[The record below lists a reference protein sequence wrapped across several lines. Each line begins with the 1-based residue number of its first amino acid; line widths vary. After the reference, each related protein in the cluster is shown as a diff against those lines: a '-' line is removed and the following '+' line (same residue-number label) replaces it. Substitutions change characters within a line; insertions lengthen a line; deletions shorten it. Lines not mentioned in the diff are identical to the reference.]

1 MITSAGMLLGSLFER
16 AARTWGVLGLC
27 GALVSALGSCSRESA
42 PRPTPESIS
51 LYDQGRYEEALPVL
65 REERGADGESGA
77 ILYRI
82 GYAQG
87 VVERDRDGMMQTWG
101 EAERLLE
108 EEVSSEEGDTLE
120 RLYYLSK
127 INLDQ
132 REYEP
137 MRKYARLAVERFER
151 GAEAKELAGTDWF
164 RLGRMHEFLREASEA
179 EAAYRRAWSSFQGET
194 GGQNVYHALTALW
207 IADLDF
213 KNGEYGD
220 AAASYDQALAL
231 APQREYVHPFRHGL
245 ALLGAGR
252 AEESIARFE
261 AAQSR
266 PGEHGDTGI
275 EAQYA
280 VDLARQVQAAGSLE
294 GKDIDGV
301 LIESMMNEMLRDR
314 ILDAA
319 GALRKGREKY
329 SYRPGDPV
337 PSEVLE
343 YQRRFVTLLRER
355 LLRDGR
361 IQEFCLTEA
370 IADLVRQ

>member
-1 MITSAGMLLGSLFER
+1 MITSAGMLPGSLFER
-16 AARTWGVLGLC
+16 AARTWGALGLC
-27 GALVSALGSCSRESA
+27 GALVSALGSCSREPA
-42 PRPTPESIS
+42 PRPTPESLS

-65 REERGADGESGA
+65 REERGADGESGT

-82 GYAQG
+82 GYARW

-108 EEVSSEEGDTLE
+108 KEVSSEEGATLE

-137 MRKYARLAVERFER
+137 MRKYARLAVKRFEQ
-151 GAEAKELAGTDWF
+151 GPEAKGLAGTDWF
-164 RLGRMHEFLREASEA
+164 RLGRMHEFLREASKA
-179 EAAYRRAWSSFQGET
+179 EAAYRRAWSSFHGET
-194 GGQNVYHALTALW
+194 GAQNVYHALTALW

-213 KNGEYGD
+213 KNGKYMD
-220 AAASYDQALAL
+220 AATGYDQALAL
-231 APQREYVHPFRHGL
+231 APQREYVPPFRYGL

-252 AEESIARFE
+252 VDESIARFE
-261 AAQSR
+261 AAPSR
-266 PGEHGDTGI
+266 PGEHGDTAI

-280 VDLARQVQAAGSLE
+280 VDLARKVEAAGSL
-294 GKDIDGV
+294 GDKDIDGV
-301 LIESMMNEMLRDR
+301 LIESMLDDMLRDR

-319 GALRKGREKY
+319 GGLRKVRQKY

-343 YQRRFVTLLRER
+343 YQSRFVTLLRER
-355 LLRDGR
+355 LMRDGR

-370 IADLVRQ
+370 IADLVRE